1 MYKFFPH
8 IGISI
13 HTYYQKKSPNHCF
26 SEKNTYLC
34 VAHLTFEN
42 ELKYT
47 AMKKLLYAL
56 LAVVITA
63 AVATAVIFTLNK
75 KGETAENKGSEKPF
89 SETALLLIDLKQLV
103 EKSEFAALL
112 EPEQRQLYATLLA
125 SQTETEAD
133 AEYIR
138 TIAEDFTKLGLSIE
152 TPAYGYLST
161 ISEDAVEGA
170 IVVDVA
176 NAKDIDT
183 FIDFL
188 SRNGAAMNI
197 ERKGNTR
204 HITSEEFGSEVAIG
218 YNDDR
223 FVIALSSIRNGQ
235 EMLAEAFK
243 TATPNFVAFEGRDIA
258 MYLDLNTLLNIVD
271 EELRKE
277 SFDVEAELAQFNEVR
292 KQFGKNASLITG
304 LTFDSGRITL
314 DITAL
319 DINAAQNNPAKVVS
333 NKHLAYIPYD
343 TFAVANIGVNG
354 ANLST
359 ILSEVL
365 TPDLAE
371 QFGIS
376 RNEFNAMKEIARG
389 ALGSIDGDIT
399 LAVNRINGSLYN
411 STPYIVAD
419 VLVDVRDRYII
430 SNVGMFAQGFAT
442 QEYEDAYVASLD
454 NYNDI
459 YFGQQDNILYAA
471 LNNLPEELPNSA
483 TTARW
488 AKELNNC
495 YGYVLV
501 DIVNLLKQS
510 FIESAMSELYYEIG
524 PDSYTIFSNILNM
537 FDYALLINRS
547 TSRSELSIVLSDK
560 QTNSLKQIVDQAVEV
575 APVIRDLIF
584 GVPYDDDD
592 YYYEDE
598 YYYDDEEYYYDD
610 EGNLYHNEDAYEK

>member
-1 MYKFFPH
+1 
-8 IGISI
+8 
-13 HTYYQKKSPNHCF
+13 
-26 SEKNTYLC
+26 
-34 VAHLTFEN
+34 
-42 ELKYT
+42 
-47 AMKKLLYAL
+47 MKKLLYAL

-75 KGETAENKGSEKPF
+75 KNETAENKGSEKPF

-103 EKSEFAALL
+103 EKGEFAAFL
-112 EPEQRQLYATLLA
+112 EPEQRQLYTTLLA
-125 SQTETEAD
+125 SQAETEAD

-176 NAKDIDT
+176 NAKDVDT
-183 FIDFL
+183 FIEFL
-188 SRNGAAMNI
+188 SRNGAPMNI

-243 TATPNFVAFEGRDIA
+243 TAAPNFAAFEGRDIA

-271 EELRKE
+271 EELREE
-277 SFDVEAELAQFNEVR
+277 SFDAEAELAQFNEVR

-319 DINAAQNNPAKVVS
+319 DINAVQNNPAKVVS

-510 FIESAMSELYYEIG
+510 FVESAMSELYYEIG
-524 PDSYTIFSNILNM
+524 PDGYIIFSNILNM

-547 TSRSELSIVLSDK
+547 TSRSELSFVLSDK
-560 QTNSLKQIVDQAVEV
+560 QTNSLKQIVDKCVEI
-575 APVIRDLIF
+575 APMF
-584 GVPYDDDD
+584 GAWPSED
-592 YYYEDE
+592 YYDEDE
-598 YYYDDEEYYYDD
+598 AYYDDEEYYYDD

>member
-1 MYKFFPH
+1 MYKIFPH
-8 IGISI
+8 IGINI

-42 ELKYT
+42 KLKYT

-103 EKSEFAALL
+103 EKGEFAALL

-176 NAKDIDT
+176 NAKDVDT
-183 FIDFL
+183 FIEFL
-188 SRNGAAMNI
+188 SRNGAPMNI

-243 TATPNFVAFEGRDIA
+243 TAAPNFAAFEGRDIA

-271 EELRKE
+271 EELREE
-277 SFDVEAELAQFNEVR
+277 SFDAEAELAQFNEVR

-319 DINAAQNNPAKVVS
+319 DINAPKNNPAKVVS
-333 NKHLAYIPYD
+333 NKHLAYIPND

-430 SNVGMFAQGFAT
+430 SNVGLFAQGFAT

-459 YFGQQDNILYAA
+459 YFGQQDNILYAS

-510 FIESAMSELYYEIG
+510 FVESAMSELYYEIG
-524 PDSYTIFSNILNM
+524 PDGYIIFSNILNM

-575 APVIRDLIF
+575 APIIRDLIF
-584 GVPYDDDD
+584 GVPCDDDD

>member
-1 MYKFFPH
+1 
-8 IGISI
+8 
-13 HTYYQKKSPNHCF
+13 
-26 SEKNTYLC
+26 
-34 VAHLTFEN
+34 
-42 ELKYT
+42 
-47 AMKKLLYAL
+47 MKKLLYAL

-103 EKSEFAALL
+103 EKGEFAALL

-125 SQTETEAD
+125 SQAETEAD

-161 ISEDAVEGA
+161 ISEDAIEGA

-188 SRNGAAMNI
+188 SRNGAPMNI

-243 TATPNFVAFEGRDIA
+243 TATPNFAAFEGRDIA

-271 EELRKE
+271 EELREE
-277 SFDVEAELAQFNEVR
+277 SFDAEAELAQFNEVR

-319 DINAAQNNPAKVVS
+319 DINAPKNNPAKVVS
-333 NKHLAYIPYD
+333 NKHLTYIPYD

-459 YFGQQDNILYAA
+459 YFGQQDNILYAS

-510 FIESAMSELYYEIG
+510 FVESAMSELYYEIG
-524 PDSYTIFSNILNM
+524 PDGYTIFSNILNM

-547 TSRSELSIVLSDK
+547 TSRSELSFVLSDK
-560 QTNSLKQIVDQAVEV
+560 QTNSLKQIVDKCVEI
-575 APVIRDLIF
+575 APMF
-584 GVPYDDDD
+584 GAWPSED
-592 YYYEDE
+592 YYDEDE
-598 YYYDDEEYYYDD
+598 AYYDDEEYYYDD

>member
-1 MYKFFPH
+1 
-8 IGISI
+8 
-13 HTYYQKKSPNHCF
+13 
-26 SEKNTYLC
+26 
-34 VAHLTFEN
+34 
-42 ELKYT
+42 
-47 AMKKLLYAL
+47 MKKLLYAL

-170 IVVDVA
+170 VVVDVA

-243 TATPNFVAFEGRDIA
+243 TAAPNFAAFEGRDIA

-271 EELRKE
+271 EELREE
-277 SFDVEAELAQFNEVR
+277 SFDAEAELAQFNEVR

-304 LTFDSGRITL
+304 ITFDSGRITL

-319 DINAAQNNPAKVVS
+319 DINAVQNNPAKVVS

-359 ILSEVL
+359 LLSKTL

-376 RNEFNAMKEIARG
+376 HNEFNAMKEIARG

-430 SNVGMFAQGFAT
+430 SNVGLFAQGFAT
-442 QEYEDAYVASLD
+442 QEYEDAYVATLD

-459 YFGQQDNILYAA
+459 YFGQQDNILYAS

-510 FIESAMSELYYEIG
+510 FVESAMSELYYEIG
-524 PDSYTIFSNILNM
+524 PDGYTIFTNILNM

-560 QTNSLKQIVDQAVEV
+560 QTNSLKQIVDKCVEI
-575 APVIRDLIF
+575 APMF
-584 GVPYDDDD
+584 GAWPSED
-592 YYYEDE
+592 YYDEDE
-598 YYYDDEEYYYDD
+598 AYYDDEEYYYDD
-610 EGNLYHNEDAYEK
+610 EDNLYHNEDAYEK

>member
-1 MYKFFPH
+1 
-8 IGISI
+8 
-13 HTYYQKKSPNHCF
+13 
-26 SEKNTYLC
+26 
-34 VAHLTFEN
+34 
-42 ELKYT
+42 
-47 AMKKLLYAL
+47 
-56 LAVVITA
+56 
-63 AVATAVIFTLNK
+63 
-75 KGETAENKGSEKPF
+75 
-89 SETALLLIDLKQLV
+89 
-103 EKSEFAALL
+103 
-112 EPEQRQLYATLLA
+112 
-125 SQTETEAD
+125 
-133 AEYIR
+133 
-138 TIAEDFTKLGLSIE
+138 
-152 TPAYGYLST
+152 
-161 ISEDAVEGA
+161 
-170 IVVDVA
+170 
-176 NAKDIDT
+176 
-183 FIDFL
+183 
-188 SRNGAAMNI
+188 
-197 ERKGNTR
+197 
-204 HITSEEFGSEVAIG
+204 
-218 YNDDR
+218 
-223 FVIALSSIRNGQ
+223 
-235 EMLAEAFK
+235 
-243 TATPNFVAFEGRDIA
+243 
-258 MYLDLNTLLNIVD
+258 MYLDLNTLLNAVE
-271 EELRKE
+271 EELREE
-277 SFDVEAELAQFNEVR
+277 SFDDKAQLEQFNEVR

-319 DINAAQNNPAKVVS
+319 DINAPKNNPAKVVS

-430 SNVGMFAQGFAT
+430 SNVGLFAQGFAT

-459 YFGQQDNILYAA
+459 YFGQQDNILYAS

-510 FIESAMSELYYEIG
+510 FVESAMSELYYEIG
-524 PDSYTIFSNILNM
+524 PDGYTIFSNILNM
-537 FDYALLINRS
+537 FDYALLTNRS
-547 TSRSELSIVLSDK
+547 TSRSELSIVLNDK
-560 QTNSLKQIVDQAVEV
+560 QTNSLKQIVDKCVEI
-575 APVIRDLIF
+575 APIF
-584 GVPYDDDD
+584 GAWPSEDYYDEDEAYYEGND
-592 YYYEDE
+592 YYYDEDT
-598 YYYDDEEYYYDD
+598 
-610 EGNLYHNEDAYEK
+610 YEK

>member
-1 MYKFFPH
+1 M
-8 IGISI
+8 
-13 HTYYQKKSPNHCF
+13 
-26 SEKNTYLC
+26 
-34 VAHLTFEN
+34 TFEN
-42 ELKYT
+42 KLKYT

-75 KGETAENKGSEKPF
+75 KDETAENKGSEKPF

-103 EKSEFAALL
+103 EKGEFAALL

-176 NAKDIDT
+176 NAKDVDT
-183 FIDFL
+183 FIEFL
-188 SRNGAAMNI
+188 SSNGAPMNI

-243 TATPNFVAFEGRDIA
+243 TAAPNFAAFEGRDIA

-277 SFDVEAELAQFNEVR
+277 SFDAEAELAQFNEVR

-319 DINAAQNNPAKVVS
+319 DINAVQNNPAKVVS

-510 FIESAMSELYYEIG
+510 FVESAMSELYYEIG
-524 PDSYTIFSNILNM
+524 PDGYTIFSNILNM

-560 QTNSLKQIVDQAVEV
+560 QTNSLKQIVDKCVEI
-575 APVIRDLIF
+575 APMF
-584 GVPYDDDD
+584 GAWPSEDYYDEDEAYYEGND
-592 YYYEDE
+592 YYYDEDT
-598 YYYDDEEYYYDD
+598 
-610 EGNLYHNEDAYEK
+610 YEK

>member
-42 ELKYT
+42 KLKYT

-75 KGETAENKGSEKPF
+75 KDETAENKGSEKPF

-103 EKSEFAALL
+103 EKGEFAALL

-176 NAKDIDT
+176 NAKDVDT
-183 FIDFL
+183 FIEFL
-188 SRNGAAMNI
+188 SRNGAPLSI

-243 TATPNFVAFEGRDIA
+243 TAAPNFAAFEGRDIA

-271 EELRKE
+271 EELREE
-277 SFDVEAELAQFNEVR
+277 SFDAEAELAQFNEVR

-304 LTFDSGRITL
+304 LTFDSGRMTL

-319 DINAAQNNPAKVVS
+319 DINAPKNNPAKVVS

-430 SNVGMFAQGFAT
+430 SNVGLFAQGFAT
-442 QEYEDAYVASLD
+442 QESEDAYVASLD

-459 YFGQQDNILYAA
+459 YFGQQDNLLYAS
-471 LNNLPEELPNSA
+471 LNNLPEELLNSA

-510 FIESAMSELYYEIG
+510 FVESAMSELYYEIG
-524 PDSYTIFSNILNM
+524 PDGYTIFTNILNM

-560 QTNSLKQIVDQAVEV
+560 QTNSLKQIVDKCVEI
-575 APVIRDLIF
+575 APKF
-584 GVPYDDDD
+584 GAWPSEDYYDEDEAYYEGND
-592 YYYEDE
+592 YYYDEDT
-598 YYYDDEEYYYDD
+598 
-610 EGNLYHNEDAYEK
+610 YEK

>member
-1 MYKFFPH
+1 MYKIFPH

-34 VAHLTFEN
+34 IAHLTFEN
-42 ELKYT
+42 KLKYT

-103 EKSEFAALL
+103 EKGEFAAFL

-125 SQTETEAD
+125 SQAETEAD

-183 FIDFL
+183 FIEFL
-188 SRNGAAMNI
+188 SRNGAPLNI

-243 TATPNFVAFEGRDIA
+243 TATPNFAAFEGRDIA

-271 EELRKE
+271 EELREE
-277 SFDVEAELAQFNEVR
+277 SFDAEAELAQFNEAR

-319 DINAAQNNPAKVVS
+319 DINAVQNNPAKVVS

-419 VLVDVRDRYII
+419 VLIDVRDRYII

-459 YFGQQDNILYAA
+459 YFGQQDNILYAS

-510 FIESAMSELYYEIG
+510 FVESAMSELYYEIG
-524 PDSYTIFSNILNM
+524 PDGYTIFANILNM

-547 TSRSELSIVLSDK
+547 TSRSELSIVMSDK
-560 QTNSLKQIVDQAVEV
+560 QTNSLKQIVDKCVEI
-575 APVIRDLIF
+575 APIF
-584 GVPYDDDD
+584 GASPSED
-592 YYYEDE
+592 YYDEDE
-598 YYYDDEEYYYDD
+598 AYYDDEEYYYDD